1 MEIRLDRDE
10 LIRELTLLQGVVE
23 RRTTIPI
30 LSHLLLDAREDG
42 LHLAATDLD
51 VSLSTECRADVV
63 SPGSIAVEAKKF
75 TEIIRA
81 LGSNEVHLARDDGHQ
96 LTIEAGRSRFKIRG
110 LEADSFPT
118 LPKVDT
124 ASAADI
130 DVPTLKGLV
139 SKVFFA
145 ISSEESRFQLNGAL
159 LKIREDGVEMVATD
173 GHRLA
178 LVELPVETGGGNE
191 DEEEGAKAEAALSVH
206 ATQEGV
212 LVPRKALQEL
222 LRFDGEGR
230 VGFRRSEHHLSFR
243 LGNRE
248 LTCRILEGTF
258 PDYERV
264 IARDQEKR
272 PVLEKDRFQK
282 AVQRVALLTG
292 ERSRGV
298 LLSFED
304 GELTIS
310 ATNPDLGEAVETL
323 ACDYEGEGVRLGL
336 NPEYLSQ
343 FLAAVETPRVRL
355 ELKDGESQCVGYP
368 VEQEGLKYLCVIMP
382 MHV

>member
-42 LHLAATDLD
+42 VHLAATDLD
-51 VSLSTECRADVV
+51 VSLATSCEGEVAATGA
-63 SPGSIAVEAKKF
+63 IAIEAKKF

-81 LGSNEVHLARDDGHQ
+81 LGDSEVRLARDDAQQ
-96 LTIEAGRSRFKIRG
+96 LSIEAGRSHFKIRG
-110 LEADSFPT
+110 LEAESFPT
-118 LPKVDT
+118 LPQVDGPL
-124 ASAADI
+124 AAEI
-130 DVPTLKGLV
+130 DVPALRSLIGKI
-139 SKVFFA
+139 FFA

-159 LKIREDGVEMVATD
+159 LKIREDGLEMVATD

-178 LVELPVETGGGNE
+178 LVEMATDDGAAAA
-191 DEEEGAKAEAALSVH
+191 EEAGVVPRLTVH
-206 ATQEGV
+206 AAQEGV

-230 VGFRRSEHHLSFR
+230 MGFRRSEHHLSFR
-243 LGNRE
+243 LGPRE

-272 PVLEKDRFQK
+272 PVLDRESFQK

-298 LLSFED
+298 LLAFDD

-310 ATNPDLGEAVETL
+310 ATNPDLGEALESL
-323 ACDYEGEGVRLGL
+323 PCEYAGEPVRLGL

-343 FLAAVETPRVRL
+343 FLGAVETSRVRL
-355 ELKDGESQCVGYP
+355 ELKDGESQCVGHP
-368 VEQEGLKYLCVIMP
+368 VEQEALRYLCVIMP